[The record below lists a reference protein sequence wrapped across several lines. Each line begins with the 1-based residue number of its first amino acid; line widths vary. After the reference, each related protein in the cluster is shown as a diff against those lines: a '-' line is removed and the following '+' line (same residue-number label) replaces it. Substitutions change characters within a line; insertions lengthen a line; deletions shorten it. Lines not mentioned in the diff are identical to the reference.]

1 MLMKEYTEEEQLRN
15 IKAAHEKKGR
25 IEGEKIGEQNTLVIM
40 DRLISGETVE
50 ELIQAGFKAE
60 IVKSVYERIQTLQPS
75 K

>member
-1 MLMKEYTEEEQLRN
+1 MLIEEYDETKVHNLF
-15 IKAAHEKKGR
+15 KAE
-25 IEGEKIGEQNTLVIM
+25 GEQNTLVIM
-40 DRLISGETVE
+40 DRLMLGETVE

>member
-1 MLMKEYTEEEQLRN
+1 MKEYTEEEQLRS
-15 IKAAHEKKGR
+15 IKAAHEKK
-25 IEGEKIGEQNTLVIM
+25 GEQNTLVIM
-40 DRLISGETVE
+40 DRLMSGETVE

>member
-1 MLMKEYTEEEQLRN
+1 MLIEEYDETKVHNLF
-15 IKAAHEKKGR
+15 KAE
-25 IEGEKIGEQNTLVIM
+25 GEQNTLVIM
-40 DRLISGETVE
+40 DRLMAGETVE

>member
-1 MLMKEYTEEEQLRN
+1 MLMKEYTEEEQLRI
-15 IKAAHEKKGR
+15 IKAAHEKKG
-25 IEGEKIGEQNTLVIM
+25 EQIGEQNTLVIM
-40 DRLISGETVE
+40 DRLMSGETVE